1 MNLVEASGISL
12 SLGGQPILHGISLQ
26 LQAGEML
33 GLIGPNGAGKS
44 SLLKI
49 IAGIVKP
56 AAGSLLIDG
65 CPLNRLKD
73 QTRARSIAYLAQSGT
88 AHWPISVARI
98 VALGRLPYLGS
109 WRSAS
114 LEDRRIIEQA
124 LQRTGLLAL
133 AERPFPTL
141 SGGEKARVLLARA
154 LAVEPKIL
162 LADEPV
168 AALDLSHQ
176 LEVMDLLRQHCND
189 GGTALVVLHDLRLA
203 AHYCDRLLLLYQGRT
218 LDSGIPESVISDNNL
233 QRAYGIRIRRKG
245 GSLMDAFALTWS
257 KTGDQAGSCGSD

>member
-1 MNLVEASGISL
+1 MNMIDASGLSL
-12 SLGGQPILHGISLQ
+12 SLGGQPILHRISLQ
-26 LQAGEML
+26 LKAGEML

-56 AAGSLLIDG
+56 SAGELLIDG
-65 CPLNRLKD
+65 RPLDRLSGLE
-73 QTRARSIAYLAQSGT
+73 RARSIAYLGQSGT

-98 VALGRLPYLGS
+98 VALGRLPHLGS
-109 WRSAS
+109 WRNAS
-114 LEDRRIIEQA
+114 SEDRRIIDQA
-124 LQRTGLLAL
+124 LRRTDLLAL
-133 AERPFPTL
+133 SERPFPTL

-203 AHYCDRLLLLYQGRT
+203 AHYCDRLQLLHQGRT
-218 LDSGIPESVISDNNL
+218 LDVGVPESVINDTNL
-233 QRAYGIRIRRKG
+233 QQAYGVRIRQTG

-257 KTGDQAGSCGSD
+257 KTGGQESPGQN